1 MASMIKAYFDLT
13 KVGIVIFVVLSALA
27 GFASSHAMD
36 QKLQWNFLTLLLIG
50 VYFLSSGSLALNQA
64 QEVELD
70 QKMKRTAHRPIITG
84 KISRK
89 IALLISITLLTA
101 GFRILFVISVS
112 SFLLGLFTVV
122 LYNGFYTYIWK
133 PKWPYGAIPGAIPG
147 ALPVAIGYAA
157 NPANIFDKQS
167 IYLFLILFLW
177 QIPHFWVLAVKYK
190 EDYANGGMPVLPV
203 KVGVEKTFQQIIL
216 YTLIYAVV
224 ALASPWF
231 VHASWFYVILVLP
244 FVFFVLKSLY
254 HYIHT
259 KGTQWIGFFMWLNF
273 SMLVFLFVPIFDRL
287 HH

>member
-1 MASMIKAYFDLT
+1 MIKAYFDLT
-13 KVGIVIFVVLSALA
+13 KVGIVIFVVLSGLA
-27 GFASSHAMD
+27 GFASSHALD
-36 QKLQWNFLTLLLIG
+36 RKLQWDLLALLLMGI
-50 VYFLSSGSLALNQA
+50 YFLSSGSLALNQV

-70 QKMKRTAHRPIITG
+70 QKMKRTAHRPIVTG
-84 KISRK
+84 KFSK
-89 IALLISITLLTA
+89 KLALLISIVLLTA
-101 GFRILFVISVS
+101 GFRILYVISMS

-122 LYNGFYTYIWK
+122 LYNGFYTYSWK

-190 EDYANGGMPVLPV
+190 DDYASGGMPVLPV
-203 KVGVEKTFQQIIL
+203 KLGVEKTFQQIIL
-216 YTLIYAVV
+216 FTLIYAIV

-231 VHASWFYVILVLP
+231 VHASWFYVILVIP

-254 HYIHT
+254 RYIST
-259 KGTQWIGFFMWLNF
+259 QGSQWIGFFMWLNF